1 MICWRRTLK
10 VRRQPTNMEQIEI
23 HLYGKLR
30 RYAPNS
36 DPHGDSILRHAGDGK
51 TIAQAVEEIG
61 IDKRDLGANIFVNG
75 EYSDVERVLHAE
87 DRLALFPDDMQLL
100 YKWYFARRK

>member
-1 MICWRRTLK
+1 
-10 VRRQPTNMEQIEI
+10 MEQIEI

-30 RYAPNS
+30 RYAANT
-36 DPHGDSILRHAGDGK
+36 DPRADSILRIAADGK
-51 TIAQAVEEIG
+51 TIIQIVKEIG

-75 EYSDVERVLHAE
+75 EYSALERVLRQE

-100 YKWYFARRK
+100 YKWYFTPRK

>member
-1 MICWRRTLK
+1 
-10 VRRQPTNMEQIEI
+10 MEQIEI

-30 RYAPNS
+30 RYAANT
-36 DPHGDSILRHAGDGK
+36 DPRADSILQVAGDGK
-51 TIAQAVEEIG
+51 TIAQIVEEIG

-75 EYSDVERVLHAE
+75 EYSDLGRVLHSG
-87 DRLALFPDDMQLL
+87 DRVGLFPDDMQLL

>member
-10 VRRQPTNMEQIEI
+10 VRRQPTNMEQIEV

-30 RYAPNS
+30 RHAPDS
-36 DPHGDSILRHAGDGK
+36 DPRGDSILRLAGDGE
-51 TIAQAVEEIG
+51 TIRQIVEEIG
-61 IDKRDLGANIFVNG
+61 IDKGDLGSNIFVNG
-75 EYSDVERVLHAE
+75 EYSDIERVLDAG

>member
-1 MICWRRTLK
+1 MT
-10 VRRQPTNMEQIEI
+10 PSSASTNMEQIEI

-30 RYAPNS
+30 CYAANT
-36 DPHGDSILRHAGDGK
+36 DPRADSILRIAADGQ
-51 TIAQAVEEIG
+51 TIGQIVKEIG

-75 EYSDVERVLHAE
+75 EYSALERVLRQG

-100 YKWYFARRK
+100 YKWYFTPRK